1 MFTNTSVVEPKVAK
15 ELIAAGSVN
24 GARVEAL
31 PGGLVIVLQ
40 VGMTAR
46 TLGVSRGGVRL
57 FQSLDGVASV
67 LQGYGIE
74 DFTVNTHNWTPK
86 TMARP
91 KAAAIANDQQPSIN
105 RSLI

>member
-1 MFTNTSVVEPKVAK
+1 MSTNASVLEPKVAK

-24 GARVEAL
+24 SARVEAL
-31 PGGLVIVLQ
+31 PGGLVIVFQ

-74 DFTVNTHNWTPK
+74 AFAVNTHNWTPK

-91 KAAAIANDQQPSIN
+91 KAASVTNDQQANTN

>member
-1 MFTNTSVVEPKVAK
+1 MFTTASVVEPKVAK
-15 ELIAAGSVN
+15 ELIAAGSISN
-24 GARVEAL
+24 ARVEAI
-31 PGGLVIVLQ
+31 PGGLVIIFQ
-40 VGMTAR
+40 VGMTDR

-74 DFTVNTHNWTPK
+74 AFSVNTHNWTPK

-91 KAAAIANDQQPSIN
+91 QPSRTTSKQTN
-105 RSLI
+105 GSLI